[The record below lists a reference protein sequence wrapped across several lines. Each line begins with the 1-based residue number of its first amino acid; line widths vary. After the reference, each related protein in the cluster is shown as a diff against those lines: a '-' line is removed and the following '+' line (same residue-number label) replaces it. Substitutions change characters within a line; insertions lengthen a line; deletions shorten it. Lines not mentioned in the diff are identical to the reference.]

1 MKNEGDYLDVGT
13 RGRWSIVLGIRSLIW
28 I

>member
-13 RGRWSIVLGIRSLIW
+13 REVVGSAGH
-28 I
+28 